1 MCPTLEKRPGPDKVR
16 LTYMAVRL
24 PGVSQ
29 SPLVQILMLSANDAG
44 LGERIHG
51 LATALARAGH
61 EVDLVAPEQLASTVD
76 ETVNGMRVARV
87 PEYPPFVPPSDRLA
101 WALQL
106 SAGMLER
113 STQMGA
119 ERRYDVIHAHGWE
132 TSWAAAAAKN
142 LFELPLVSSL
152 RDCEYDR
159 SAGSLDDVGR
169 LVSQAEWW
177 LTYESRRTIVPDD
190 GVRARVEEIFEL
202 PAGKQVVI
210 SANLTSDVA
219 ASHTAEVY
227 AEAIADEAERR
238 RRGED
243 RPPLRVILGRSQIV
257 GS

>member
-1 MCPTLEKRPGPDKVR
+1 
-16 LTYMAVRL
+16 MAAPSSR
-24 PGVSQ
+24 VSQ
-29 SPLVQILMLSANDAG
+29 SPLVRILMLSANDAG
-44 LGERIHG
+44 AAVHDLG
-51 LATALARAGH
+51 TALARAGH
-61 EVDLVAPEQLASTVD
+61 EVDLVAPEQPGSEVD
-76 ETVNGMRVARV
+76 ETVNGVRVERV

-101 WALQL
+101 RALQL

-113 STQMGA
+113 STQMGG

-132 TSWAAAAAKN
+132 TSWAAAATKN

-159 SAGSLDDVGR
+159 SGGSLDDVGR

-190 GVRARVEEIFEL
+190 AVRARIEEIFEL

-210 SANLTSDVA
+210 AGSLSPDKA
-219 ASHTAEVY
+219 AARTVEVY
-227 AEAIADEAERR
+227 TDAIADEAERR

-257 GS
+257 GP

>member
-1 MCPTLEKRPGPDKVR
+1 
-16 LTYMAVRL
+16 MAAPSSRM
-24 PGVSQ
+24 SQ
-29 SPLVQILMLSANDAG
+29 SPLVRILMLSAVDAG
-44 LGERIHG
+44 LGESVHA

-61 EVDLVAPEQLASTVD
+61 EVDLVAPEEPGSEVD
-76 ETVNGMRVARV
+76 ETVNGMRVERIT
-87 PEYPPFVPPSDRLA
+87 EYPPFVPPTDRLA

-132 TSWAAAAAKN
+132 TSWAGAAAKN

-152 RDCEYDR
+152 CDCEYDR
-159 SAGSLDDVGR
+159 SGGSLDDVGR

-190 GVRARVEEIFEL
+190 DVRARIEEIFEL
-202 PAGKQVVI
+202 PAGKQVV
-210 SANLTSDVA
+210 VP
-219 ASHTAEVY
+219 ASLKPDETAVRTAEVY

-238 RRGED
+238 RRGDD

>member
-1 MCPTLEKRPGPDKVR
+1 
-16 LTYMAVRL
+16 
-24 PGVSQ
+24 
-29 SPLVQILMLSANDAG
+29 MLSANDAG
-44 LGERIHG
+44 RGECVHV
-51 LATALARAGH
+51 LATALARADH
-61 EVDLVAPEQLASTVD
+61 EVDLIVPEQPGSNVD
-76 ETVNGMRVARV
+76 ETVNGVRLEHVT
-87 PEYPPFVPPSDRLA
+87 EYPPFVPPTDRLA

-106 SAGMLER
+106 SAGMLQR

-119 ERRYDVIHAHGWE
+119 ERHYDVIHAHGWE
-132 TSWAAAAAKN
+132 ASWAAAAAKN

-159 SAGSLDDVGR
+159 SNGSPDDVGR

-190 GVRARVEEIFEL
+190 AVRARIQEIFEL

-210 SANLTSDVA
+210 A
-219 ASHTAEVY
+219 ASLSPDEAAARTAEVY
-227 AEAIADEAERR
+227 TDAIADEAERR

>member
-1 MCPTLEKRPGPDKVR
+1 VIDLYGGAVAGRATIATLVR
-16 LTYMAVRL
+16 
-24 PGVSQ
+24 
-29 SPLVQILMLSANDAG
+29 ILMLSANDAG
-44 LGERIHG
+44 IGESVHV
-51 LATALARAGH
+51 LATAVARAGH
-61 EVDLVAPEQLASTVD
+61 EVDLVAPEDPGSNVD
-76 ETVNGMRVARV
+76 ETGNGIRVERV
-87 PEYPPFVPPSDRLA
+87 TEYPPFVPPSDRLA
-101 WALQL
+101 RALQL

-119 ERRYDVIHAHGWE
+119 EHRYDVIHAHGWE

-159 SAGSLDDVGR
+159 AGGSPDDAGR

-190 GVRARVEEIFEL
+190 VVRARIEEIFEL
-202 PAGKQVVI
+202 PAGKQVVVPP
-210 SANLTSDVA
+210 SLTPEETA
-219 ASHTAEVY
+219 GHTAEVY

>member
-1 MCPTLEKRPGPDKVR
+1 
-16 LTYMAVRL
+16 
-24 PGVSQ
+24 
-29 SPLVQILMLSANDAG
+29 MLSANDGGAG
-44 LGERIHG
+44 VHD

-61 EVDLVAPEQLASTVD
+61 EVDLVAPERPGSDVD
-76 ETVNGMRVARV
+76 ETVNGLRVERV
-87 PEYPPFVPPSDRLA
+87 TEYPPFVPPSDRLA

-119 ERRYDVIHAHGWE
+119 ERRYDLIHAHGWE
-132 TSWAAAAAKN
+132 TSWAGAAAKN

-152 RDCEYDR
+152 RDCEFDR
-159 SAGSLDDVGR
+159 SNGSLDDVGR

-190 GVRARVEEIFEL
+190 DVRARIEEIFEL

-210 SANLTSDVA
+210 PANLPADEA
-219 ASHTAEVY
+219 AARTTEVY
-227 AEAIADEAERR
+227 DDAIADDVERR
-238 RRGED
+238 RSGED

>member
-1 MCPTLEKRPGPDKVR
+1 
-16 LTYMAVRL
+16 
-24 PGVSQ
+24 
-29 SPLVQILMLSANDAG
+29 MLSANNATV
-44 LGERIHG
+44 GEAVHV

-61 EVDLVAPEQLASTVD
+61 DVDLVAPELPGSDVD
-76 ETVNGMRVARV
+76 ETVNGMRVERV
-87 PEYPPFVPPSDRLA
+87 TEYPPFVPPSDRLA

-106 SAGMLER
+106 SAGMLQR

-132 TSWAAAAAKN
+132 TAWAAAAAKT

-159 SAGSLDDVGR
+159 ADGALDDVGR

-190 GVRARVEEIFEL
+190 DVRARIEEIFEL
-202 PAGKQVVI
+202 PAGKQVVVPA
-210 SANLTSDVA
+210 SLLPDEVA
-219 ASHTAEVY
+219 ARATEVY
-227 AEAIADEAERR
+227 VDAIADEAERR

>member
-1 MCPTLEKRPGPDKVR
+1 VR
-16 LTYMAVRL
+16 
-24 PGVSQ
+24 
-29 SPLVQILMLSANDAG
+29 ILRLSANDAG
-44 LGERIHG
+44 PGETVHA

-61 EVDLVAPEQLASTVD
+61 EVDLIAPEQAGTNVD
-76 ETVNGMRVARV
+76 ETVNGMRVECV
-87 PEYPPFVPPSDRLA
+87 TEYPPFVPPSDRLA

-119 ERRYDVIHAHGWE
+119 ERRYDVIHVHGWE

-152 RDCEYDR
+152 CDCEYDR
-159 SAGSLDDVGR
+159 TEGSLDDVGR

-177 LTYESRRTIVPDD
+177 LTYESRRTIVPGDD
-190 GVRARVEEIFEL
+190 VRARIEEIFEL
-202 PAGKQVVI
+202 PDGKQVVVPA
-210 SANLTSDVA
+210 SLTPDEA
-219 ASHTAEVY
+219 AARTAQVY
-227 AEAIADEAERR
+227 ADAIADEAERR

>member
-1 MCPTLEKRPGPDKVR
+1 
-16 LTYMAVRL
+16 
-24 PGVSQ
+24 
-29 SPLVQILMLSANDAG
+29 MLSANDAG
-44 LGERIHG
+44 PGETVHA

-61 EVDLVAPEQLASTVD
+61 EVDLIAPEQAGTNVD
-76 ETVNGMRVARV
+76 ETVNGMRVECV
-87 PEYPPFVPPSDRLA
+87 SEYPPFVPPTDRLA

-119 ERRYDVIHAHGWE
+119 ERGYHVIHAHGWE

-159 SAGSLDDVGR
+159 TGGSLDDVGR

-177 LTYESRRTIVPDD
+177 LTYESRRTILPDD
-190 GVRARVEEIFEL
+190 DVRARIEEIFEL
-202 PAGKQVVI
+202 PAGKQVVVP
-210 SANLTSDVA
+210 AGLEADEA
-219 ASHTAEVY
+219 AARTAQVY
-227 AEAIADEAERR
+227 ADAIADEAERR

>member
-1 MCPTLEKRPGPDKVR
+1 
-16 LTYMAVRL
+16 
-24 PGVSQ
+24 
-29 SPLVQILMLSANDAG
+29 MLSANDAG
-44 LGERIHG
+44 PGETVHD

-61 EVDLVAPEQLASTVD
+61 EVDLVAPERPGSDHD
-76 ETVNGMRVARV
+76 ETVNGMRVQRV
-87 PEYPPFVPPSDRLA
+87 TEYPPFVPPSDRLA

-119 ERRYDVIHAHGWE
+119 ERRYDLIHAHGWE
-132 TSWAAAAAKN
+132 TSWAGAAAKN
-142 LFELPLVSSL
+142 LFERPLVSSL
-152 RDCEYDR
+152 RDCEFDR
-159 SAGSLDDVGR
+159 ADGSLDGVGR

-190 GVRARVEEIFEL
+190 AVRARIEEIFEL
-202 PAGKQVVI
+202 PAGKQVVVPA
-210 SANLTSDVA
+210 SLTPDA
-219 ASHTAEVY
+219 AAARTTEVY

>member
-1 MCPTLEKRPGPDKVR
+1 
-16 LTYMAVRL
+16 
-24 PGVSQ
+24 
-29 SPLVQILMLSANDAG
+29 MLSANDAG
-44 LGERIHG
+44 AGESVKV

-61 EVDLVAPEQLASTVD
+61 EVDLIAPEQPGADAVD
-76 ETVNGMRVARV
+76 ESLNGMRVERV
-87 PEYPPFVPPSDRLA
+87 TEYPPFVPPSDRLA
-101 WALQL
+101 RALQL

-159 SAGSLDDVGR
+159 TGGSLDDVGR

-190 GVRARVEEIFEL
+190 HVRARIEDIFEL
-202 PAGKQVVI
+202 PDGKQVVVPG
-210 SANLTSDVA
+210 SLTPDETA
-219 ASHTAEVY
+219 ARTTQVY
-227 AEAIADEAERR
+227 ADAISDEAERR
-238 RRGED
+238 RRGDD